1 MSPESRSQATA
12 AGIILLS
19 AALVIYFLPTI
30 VLWIGN
36 FSPTLAIVVGVCL
49 IMAFLQFSG
58 CGRVTSAAG
67 ESNFIPAARLRAA
80 GRPSA

>member
-49 IMAFLQFSG
+49 IMAFFAVFWLRARYQRSRG
-58 CGRVTSAAG
+58 KYL
-67 ESNFIPAARLRAA
+67 IPAARPQAA

>member
-36 FSPTLAIVVGVCL
+36 FSPALAIVVGVCL
-49 IMAFLQFSG
+49 IMAFFA
-58 CGRVTSAAG
+58 V
-67 ESNFIPAARLRAA
+67 FWLRARYQRSR
-80 GRPSA
+80 GK

>member
-12 AGIILLS
+12 AAIILLG
-19 AALVIYFLPTI
+19 AGLVLYFLPTI

-49 IMAFLQFSG
+49 IMAFFA
-58 CGRVTSAAG
+58 V
-67 ESNFIPAARLRAA
+67 FWLRARYQRSK
-80 GRPSA
+80 GK

>member
-36 FSPTLAIVVGVCL
+36 FSPTLAIIVGVCL
-49 IMAFLQFSG
+49 IMAFFA
-58 CGRVTSAAG
+58 V
-67 ESNFIPAARLRAA
+67 FWLRARYQRSR
-80 GRPSA
+80 GK